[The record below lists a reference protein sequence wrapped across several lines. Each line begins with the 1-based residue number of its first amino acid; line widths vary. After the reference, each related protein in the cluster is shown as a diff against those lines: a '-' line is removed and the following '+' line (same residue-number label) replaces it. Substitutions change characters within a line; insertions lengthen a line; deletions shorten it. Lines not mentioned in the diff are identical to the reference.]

1 MVDFEYGSSPG
12 NPPEIRC
19 MVAREFFSGR
29 TIRLWEDQL
38 KARLK
43 PPFDTGSDCLFVAY
57 LASAEFGCF
66 LALNWFFPSRI
77 LDLYV
82 EFKRLTSGI
91 KVPAGRGLLGALAY
105 YGIDSIEAAEKEG
118 MRQLALRGGHYAEQ
132 EKGDLLDYCQT
143 DVDALARLLP
153 AMEPAIDLPR
163 ALLRG
168 RYMMAVAR
176 MENVGTPIDTK
187 ALATLREHWDDIKLA
202 LIKRLNVGRGIYEG
216 LSFRT
221 QRFVDYLTVSNIPW
235 PVLESG
241 RPALDDN
248 TFRGM
253 AKLYPAEIGP
263 IRELRYALSSLRL
276 NDLAVGSDGRN
287 RCMLSPFMSR
297 TGRNQPSNSKFI
309 FGPAVW
315 LRCLIKPAPGQ
326 ALAYI
331 DYEQQEFGLAAALA
345 GDEAMMEAYRSG
357 DPYLAF
363 ARQAGAV
370 PCDATRQSHKTE
382 RERFKVCALAV
393 QYGMGAASLAG
404 KLGESKARGKSLLD
418 LHKNTYP
425 AYWHW
430 SDSAEARAVLTGALH
445 STFGWTVHADAGAN
459 PRSLRNFPLQA
470 NGAEMLRLACCMA
483 TERGIRVCAPIHDAL
498 LVEAPIGDIEDV
510 VSQTRTIMREASEQV
525 IPGFPLRTDTEIVRW
540 PERYIDP
547 RGEAM
552 WIAIGEI
559 LSGLDAG
566 PDPICPTFVP

>member
-1 MVDFEYGSSPG
+1 MDFEYGSSPG

-82 EFKRLTSGI
+82 EFRRITSGL
-91 KVPAGRGLLGALAY
+91 KVPSGRGLLGALAY
-105 YGIDSIEAAEKEG
+105 YGIDSIAASEKEG
-118 MRQLALRGGHYAEQ
+118 MRQLALRGGHYTEQ
-132 EKGDLLDYCQT
+132 EKIDLLDYCQT

-153 AMEPAIDLPR
+153 AMEPVIDLPR

-168 RYMMAVAR
+168 RYMVAVAR
-176 MENVGTPIDTK
+176 MEYVGTPIDTK
-187 ALATLREHWDDIKLA
+187 ALATLREHWDGIKLA
-202 LIKRLNVGRGIYEG
+202 LIGRLDVGRGIYEG
-216 LSFRT
+216 LSFRI

-235 PVLESG
+235 PLLDSG
-241 RPALDDN
+241 RPALDDD
-248 TFRGM
+248 TFKEM
-253 AKLYPAEIGP
+253 ANLYPQKIGP

-276 NDLAVGSDGRN
+276 KDLAVGSDGRN
-287 RCMLSPFMSR
+287 RCMLSPFKSR
-297 TGRNQPSNSKFI
+297 TSRNQPSSSKFI

-315 LRCLIKPAPGQ
+315 LRSLIKPTAGQ

-331 DYEQQEFGLAAALA
+331 DYEQQEFALAAALS

-363 ARQAGAV
+363 ARQANAV
-370 PCDATRQSHKTE
+370 PCDATKQSHQTE

-393 QYGMGAASLAG
+393 QYGMGAASLAE

-425 AYWHW
+425 TYWHW
-430 SDSAEARAVLTGALH
+430 SDSAEARAVLTGTLH

-498 LVEAPIGDIEDV
+498 LVEAPIGDIENV
-510 VSQTRTIMREASEQV
+510 VRQTRAIMQEASEQV
-525 IPGFPLRTDTEIVRW
+525 VPGFPLRTDAEIVRW
-540 PERYIDP
+540 PERYLDP

-552 WIAIGEI
+552 WIATAET
-559 LSGLDAG
+559 LSGLG
-566 PDPICPTFVP
+566 YPLEEGCRP